1 LFDEENPIH
10 SDDSN
15 YVFTTEGHI
24 LTLEPKYT
32 KPMSAVRRKLRGAEN
47 HQCPAYTPGLAFQKH
62 SNLEGGIVGGIQS
75 RRDVE
80 YARFLTDGTATELEQ
95 AAWSPYGYCDIP
107 NVEIFVRLCHDP
119 LLIPRLKR
127 LISVL

>member
-1 LFDEENPIH
+1 
-10 SDDSN
+10 
-15 YVFTTEGHI
+15 
-24 LTLEPKYT
+24 
-32 KPMSAVRRKLRGAEN
+32 MSAVRRKLRGAEN

-62 SNLEGGIVGGIQS
+62 SNLEGGIVGGILS

-80 YARFLTDGTATELEQ
+80 YARFLADGAASELEQ

-107 NVEIFVRLCHDP
+107 KVEIFVSLCNDP
-119 LLIPRLKR
+119 LLTPRLKH